1 MSIKYL
7 LIGNPEDCEEIG
19 HYPDRGASKTTAKEA
34 DKIFKKLSQSGIQ
47 TKDLRNKVD
56 NRGKGY
62 YYFTINSKNIFFL
75 IFGDNYL
82 KERDAFALM
91 DDLQNGNIPSMI
103 DSKSGKLN
111 FEGKEKLK
119 EMVENFEKNKEE
131 QRCYPILYLN
141 ETTFNDTYE
150 YINVSVPTPYD
161 VYINH
166 NVCIFIDEEEEEK
179 IINEYEDEIFKNIE
193 EELNE
198 NKIEIEQNEIIK
210 ENEKDI
216 KTEKEL
222 EIQKEETEKEY
233 IKEYEKLKESKYEME
248 KEKEVE
254 LVNQNVEEKQ
264 KEMLEEYNEIE
275 AESSIK
281 IIEKELENKKEKFE
295 IIEEEMIPEAV
306 IEKEREII
314 KENIEENIKNVSKN
328 TNPNNNPL
336 TFLIKIPKANNSNIK
351 RRNKYQ

>member
-91 DDLQNGNIPSMI
+91 DDLQNENIPSMI

-119 EMVENFEKNKEE
+119 EMVENFEKNKSNRI
-131 QRCYPILYLN
+131 QGI
-141 ETTFNDTYE
+141 
-150 YINVSVPTPYD
+150 
-161 VYINH
+161 
-166 NVCIFIDEEEEEK
+166 
-179 IINEYEDEIFKNIE
+179 
-193 EELNE
+193 
-198 NKIEIEQNEIIK
+198 QNE
-210 ENEKDI
+210 
-216 KTEKEL
+216 
-222 EIQKEETEKEY
+222 
-233 IKEYEKLKESKYEME
+233 
-248 KEKEVE
+248 
-254 LVNQNVEEKQ
+254 VEE
-264 KEMLEEYNEIE
+264 
-275 AESSIK
+275 
-281 IIEKELENKKEKFE
+281 
-295 IIEEEMIPEAV
+295 V
-306 IEKEREII
+306 
-314 KENIEENIKNVSKN
+314 KN
-328 TNPNNNPL
+328 TMKNNI
-336 TFLIKIPKANNSNIK
+336 TIIRSHITT
-351 RRNKYQ
+351 